1 MLKRLRLK
9 FIALNMSCVAIVLL
23 LLCIVICSVDY
34 QSSLEQVE
42 RSLSITLNH
51 AEEPRMKDHGP
62 KDDEELPPLPDEPDE
77 SQNTAQTGPVPLE
90 IGGEKGDVVIP
101 VAAFILQPD
110 GSLQEVPSKTTATI
124 ASDVLAQAAQET
136 LAVPPGFGQ
145 LPNLSLVYEKRVIN
159 DITYVAFTDL
169 SYVNTWH
176 SLALYL
182 AGASV
187 LALVIL
193 LVINIFFARWALKPV
208 ASAWQQQRQFVADAS
223 HDLKTPLTVILANT
237 SILLEHP
244 EKPIASQ
251 TQWIDSTQHEA
262 QHMQALV
269 NDLLLLAKL
278 DEEQTTTSTIA
289 LAETASEML
298 DFSDLVEGELLQFES
313 IAFERDINLT
323 STVEPELTVSGN
335 LVRLRRVVATLIDNA
350 CKYTQA
356 GQLISVSL
364 TKSGRNAKLVVHNT
378 GTVIAPEDLPHIFD
392 RFYRADKA
400 RTRDVG
406 GHGLGLAIAHS
417 IAQEHKGTLAAKSN
431 EREGT
436 TFTLT
441 LPLAL

>member
-1 MLKRLRLK
+1 MLKRLRFK
-9 FIALNMSCVAIVLL
+9 FIVLNMSCVALVLA
-23 LLCIVICSVDY
+23 LLCVVICTINY
-34 QSSLEQVE
+34 QSTLDHVQ
-42 RSLSITLNH
+42 RSLDLAINH
-51 AEEPRMKDHGP
+51 AEEPRTKFHGP
-62 KDDEELPPLPDEPDE
+62 KEQDGE
-77 SQNTAQTGPVPLE
+77 PVPLE
-90 IGGEKGDVVIP
+90 IGGEKSDMSVP

-110 GSLQEVPSKTTATI
+110 GTLEEIPSKTTASI
-124 ASDVLAQAAQET
+124 ASDVLAQATQDVMDA
-136 LAVPPGFGQ
+136 PDGYGQ
-145 LPNLSLVYEKRVIN
+145 LPKLSLMYEKRIANDVILL
-159 DITYVAFTDL
+159 AFTDL

-187 LALVIL
+187 LALAVL

-244 EKPIASQ
+244 EKSIASQ
-251 TQWIDSTQHEA
+251 TQWVDSTQHEA

-278 DEEQTTTSTIA
+278 DEEQAATNGPLLQETTS
-289 LAETASEML
+289 EKL
-298 DFSDLVEGELLQFES
+298 DLSDVVEGELLQFES
-313 IAFERDINLT
+313 VAFERDIEMENEIEPNLEVT
-323 STVEPELTVSGN
+323 GN
-335 LVRLRRVVATLIDNA
+335 VVRLRRVVSTLIDNA
-350 CKYTQA
+350 CKYTHP
-356 GQLISVSL
+356 GQRVTVTL
-364 TKSGRNAKLVVHNT
+364 TKSGRFAKLSVNNT
-378 GTVIAPEDLPHIFD
+378 GTIISAEDLPHIFD

-400 RTRDVG
+400 RTRDAG
-406 GHGLGLAIAHS
+406 GHGLGLAIAQS
-417 IAQEHKGTLAAKSN
+417 IAHEHKGSLSAKSN